1 MATKKKGDQED
12 RFFGINW
19 EDDLDGDTISA
30 SSWIVPDGLVKTGEV
45 YDNSTSAVRLSG
57 GVVGERYDV
66 TNLIETNSRG
76 ETLEATIR
84 IVVVA
89 DRYVE

>member
-12 RFFGINW
+12 RFFGVDW
-19 EDDLDGDTISA
+19 EDDLDGDIIAS
-30 SSWIVPDGLVKTGEV
+30 SSWIVPPGLTKTGEV
-45 YDNSTSAVRLSG
+45 YDNQKTAVRLAG

-66 TNLIETNSRG
+66 TNLITTNSR
-76 ETLEATIR
+76 EEILEATIR
-84 IVVVA
+84 ILVVA